1 MYLNTLLNLAL
12 PLLLLDYKILVAK
25 SQISFPQTDKIQN
38 LLEFP
43 QQIITFKKTFVS
55 FLFQQFKSAKS
66 YTNTFTV
73 SQYNTVSV
81 QSWLNNFIVILNPH
95 ITFKILVRIFAFL

>member
-43 QQIITFKKTFVS
+43 QQIITLKKHLS
-55 FLFQQFKSAKS
+55 RS
-66 YTNTFTV
+66 YF
-73 SQYNTVSV
+73 
-81 QSWLNNFIVILNPH
+81 NNSKVPNH
-95 ITFKILVRIFAFL
+95 ITRLQYHSTIQYLYKVG